1 MTSLLVHAVGASRTY
16 RTDGTLTTALADAS
30 FEIAPG
36 QLIALMGPSGSGK
49 TTLLHLIAGLDT
61 PTAGTVEWPGL
72 GERSGLRPSRI
83 AIAFQGPSLVPALD
97 VAENVGFPLLLGGA
111 TPDESADAAAA
122 IIARMGL
129 EDLASKLPDELSGGQ
144 SQRVGLARALVVR
157 PALLLADEPT
167 GQQDRAHADR
177 LLELVLTLAGE
188 QGAAVLAATH
198 DPAVAARFPTR
209 WTLADG
215 HLETRT
221 T

>member
-1 MTSLLVHAVGASRTY
+1 MTGPLVRAVGASRTY
-16 RTDGTLTTALADAS
+16 RTDGTLTTALDDATL
-30 FEIAPG
+30 EIAPG

-61 PTAGTVEWPGL
+61 PTSGTVEWPAL
-72 GERSGLRPSRI
+72 GERAGLRPGRI
-83 AIAFQGPSLVPALD
+83 AIAFQGPALVPALD
-97 VAENVGFPLLLGGA
+97 VAENVAFPLLLGGA
-111 TPDESADAAAA
+111 SEIEAAEAAAS

-144 SQRVGLARALVVR
+144 SQRVGLARALVVS

-167 GQQDRAHADR
+167 GQQDRVHADR
-177 LLELVLTLAGE
+177 LLQLVLALAAE

-198 DPAVAARFPTR
+198 DPAVAARFPDR

-215 HLETRT
+215 HLETKAV
-221 T
+221 

>member
-1 MTSLLVHAVGASRTY
+1 MTSPLVRAIGASRTY
-16 RTDGTLTTALADAS
+16 RTDGTLTTAIDDVS
-30 FEIAPG
+30 FEIGPG

-61 PTAGTVEWPGL
+61 PTTGTVEWPAL
-72 GERSGLRPSRI
+72 GERSGLRPGRI

-97 VAENVGFPLLLGGA
+97 VAENIAFPLLLGGA
-111 TPDESADAAAA
+111 TEAEAAEAAAS
-122 IIARMGL
+122 IIARMRL
-129 EDLASKLPDELSGGQ
+129 YELSRKLPDELSGGQ
-144 SQRVGLARALVVR
+144 SQRVGLARALVVK

-177 LLELVLTLAGE
+177 LLELVLELAGE
-188 QGAAVLAATH
+188 QGTTVLAATH
-198 DPAVAARFPTR
+198 DPAVAARFADR

-221 T
+221 S